1 MPTVGEALACR
12 FSTMANDRL
21 PASLPLGSLTR
32 GAPPNE
38 PDSRRPLPYE
48 AERAEIEAAAL
59 LAMNAA
65 DFPRDYVERVHD
77 QAARFTLRTAEPG
90 DIRAAIA
97 LLEEQTNVQALA
109 PVESR
114 NRGVG
119 AAKKVV
125 RKAVFFTVHHL
136 TEQMRA
142 LGWAATSVGN
152 AAAERIEQ
160 LEARVHELE
169 VRLAR
174 DEADDG
180 HDDPSGS

>member
-1 MPTVGEALACR
+1 
-12 FSTMANDRL
+12 MANDRL
-21 PASLPLGSLTR
+21 PSSRPHRSLPR
-32 GAPPNE
+32 EPQPNE
-38 PDSRRPLPYE
+38 PDSRRQLPYE
-48 AERAEIEAAAL
+48 SERAEIEAAAL
-59 LAMNAA
+59 LTMGATE
-65 DFPRDYVERVHD
+65 FPSEYVDRVRD
-77 QAARFTLRTAEPG
+77 QAARFTLRTAAPG

-109 PVESR
+109 PVDSR

-142 LGWAATSVGN
+142 LGWATTSVGN

-169 VRLAR
+169 VRLALEDS
-174 DEADDG
+174 DERPAG
-180 HDDPSGS
+180 SSGS

>member
-1 MPTVGEALACR
+1 M
-12 FSTMANDRL
+12 
-21 PASLPLGSLTR
+21 
-32 GAPPNE
+32 
-38 PDSRRPLPYE
+38 
-48 AERAEIEAAAL
+48 
-59 LAMNAA
+59 
-65 DFPRDYVERVHD
+65 RD
-77 QAARFTLRTAEPG
+77 QGARFTLRTAAPG

-109 PVESR
+109 PVDSR
-114 NRGVG
+114 TPGVG

-152 AAAERIEQ
+152 AAAERIEA

-169 VRLAR
+169 VRLGR
-174 DEADDG
+174 I
-180 HDDPSGS
+180 DPGEDHEDS